1 MSGKAVGA
9 GAEAEH
15 FSASASD
22 SAPAPAFA
30 RASMSA
36 PGACHFTL
44 YSRSYC
50 HLCQD
55 MVDALQSL
63 HGWVGHLTIDV
74 IDIDADPALLAKYDE
89 LVPVLFGDLAEPE
102 LCHYFLDESSVRHY
116 LARCTC

>member
-1 MSGKAVGA
+1 MCGKAVVV
-9 GAEAEH
+9 GAEVEQ
-15 FSASASD
+15 FSASA
-22 SAPAPAFA
+22 PAPVVGA
-30 RASMSA
+30 R
-36 PGACHFTL
+36 HFTL

-55 MVDALQSL
+55 MVDALQL
-63 HGWVGHLTIDV
+63 LQGVACPLIIDV

-116 LARCTC
+116 LAQRIR